1 MTEEE
6 VLAIEPTVDNAGTS
20 DKVNNEEYD
29 AGTIE
34 SSTDASLSS
43 GKLSLT
49 TQETSTTTDSSG
61 ALVSDEDRSDK
72 CNLIVNYLPQ
82 NMDDASLAI
91 LFSNEGAVSAAKV
104 VRDKVTKKSLGYGFV
119 KFVKEEDA
127 KKAIAAKNG
136 FTVDHKKL
144 KVAYARPSCEEIKN
158 CKIYVTNLPKGT
170 QEIHTF

>member
-61 ALVSDEDRSDK
+61 ALVSDEGQSDK

-82 NMDDASLAI
+82 NIQQYLI
-91 LFSNEGAVSAAKV
+91 
-104 VRDKVTKKSLGYGFV
+104 
-119 KFVKEEDA
+119 
-127 KKAIAAKNG
+127 
-136 FTVDHKKL
+136 
-144 KVAYARPSCEEIKN
+144 
-158 CKIYVTNLPKGT
+158 
-170 QEIHTF
+170 